1 MELVRQLILIV
12 LIGGIIGLALAAWMS
27 MRGSSR
33 SGPVMRDI
41 REPDDQAPQRT
52 KQELLTPRQSLRPM
66 HERQAELHARMRQQT
81 GHVDTVMIMLP
92 PKDGDAPKADP
103 PR

>member
-1 MELVRQLILIV
+1 MELLRQLILVV

-33 SGPVMRDI
+33 SGLVVRDI
-41 REPDDQAPQRT
+41 RESDGQAQQRT
-52 KQELLTPRQSLRPM
+52 KPELLTSRQPLRPM
-66 HERQAELHARMRQQT
+66 HERQAELHAKMRQQT

-92 PKDGDAPKADP
+92 PKDGDAPKTDP